1 MPVVQTMA
9 CSVHGEYRFSA
20 LPMPQ
25 RPDFEATG
33 GRLSGEDMRLYMEDY
48 AFRFVKN
55 NIRYNVEVLNIRRAC
70 PSAVDAPGW
79 VVTIGD
85 QTSGMQDLK
94 FDKIVLCTGVC
105 RPHSH

>member
-20 LPMPQ
+20 LPMLQ
-25 RPDFEATG
+25 RPDFKATG

-48 AFRFVKN
+48 AFRFVKE
-55 NIRYNVEVLNIRRAC
+55 NIRYNVEVLDIRRAR
-70 PSAVDAPGW
+70 PDAPGW
-79 VVTIGD
+79 VVTISD
-85 QTSGMQDLK
+85 QTTGMQDLK

-105 RPHSH
+105 RTHSH